1 MRHYEIIALVHPN
14 QGDQIHEII
23 DRYREIVEDSGGTVH
38 RCENLGRRKL
48 AYPIRKLLKAGYFLM
63 NIECESAIKDE
74 IENLFRYND
83 SIIRSLIIR
92 MNKAVTKDSP
102 LLIKK
107 KQLEAEE
114 AAEAELERKRAEEIA
129 AKEAA
134 LTAEAEIAENNS
146 NTSAELRLEAETE
159 DQSKVSV
166 VTVPESVTDKPPEI
180 AEDTSIE
187 AASTEPVHTDN
198 SEDSTDVN
206 EVSTEEA
213 NADSSDEEN
222 PEAREPSSETSS
234 SDEFEDTHN
243 SEQAVGETN
252 ETTK

>member
-1 MRHYEIIALVHPN
+1 MRHYEIVALVHPN
-14 QGDQIHEII
+14 QSDQLHEII
-23 DRYREIVEDSGGTVH
+23 DRYRKIVEDSGGTVH

-83 SIIRSLIIR
+83 SIVRSLIIR

-114 AAEAELERKRAEEIA
+114 AAEAEIERKRAEEIA
-129 AKEAA
+129 AREAA
-134 LTAEAEIAENNS
+134 EATRTIDAENIEGNPQLEVEADS
-146 NTSAELRLEAETE
+146 QSEASAVNVPETATESSPEAVDNISAEETL
-159 DQSKVSV
+159 
-166 VTVPESVTDKPPEI
+166 
-180 AEDTSIE
+180 
-187 AASTEPVHTDN
+187 TEH
-198 SEDSTDVN
+198 VN
-206 EVSTEEA
+206 T
-213 NADSSDEEN
+213 DSSDDSTEAAEQSIEKENGVSSEEEN
-222 PEAREPSSETSS
+222 PESRDSSLETSKI
-234 SDEFEDTHN
+234 DETEDTHDT
-243 SEQAVGETN
+243 EQAVGETN